1 MILVKL
7 FIKDYENTEL
17 SIVRGKYGV
26 LSGVC
31 GIVINLTLSI
41 AKFIV
46 GGLTNSVAI
55 TADAFNNL
63 TDCLTSLLTILG
75 FKISAKPAD
84 KKHPFGHSRVEY
96 IISLAVSLII
106 FITGWEVLTSSIDRI
121 INPEP
126 MFFSYIAVFVLIGG
140 ILAKLW
146 KWIFNRKLGTAIKS
160 DTLLAVGIDSRN
172 DVFVQIVTLLPML
185 LSLITNVAIDG
196 YVGVLMAFVFFKSGY
211 DIANEA
217 LAKIM
222 GTSTERAIADNIK
235 KIVKSYDGIL
245 GVHDL
250 VVHNYGPDR
259 HMASIHA
266 EVPMDVAIEK
276 SHAIIM
282 EIEAAVLQELG
293 ISLVIQMNPI
303 DLSDD
308 RLKQMSQLTRNLL
321 QDKYPELSPNEFRII
336 NSQPLPIL
344 VFDLEI
350 PHQGQKKVDALKA
363 AVISDMKQLAPD
375 YDYEIDIEYSYVE

>member
-1 MILVKL
+1 MTLVKL
-7 FIKDYENTEL
+7 LIKDYENTE
-17 SIVRGKYGV
+17 SPTVRGKYGI
-26 LSGVC
+26 LSGIC

-84 KKHPFGHSRVEY
+84 KKHPFGHSRAEY
-96 IISLAVSLII
+96 IVSLAVSVII
-106 FITGWEVLTSSIDRI
+106 FITGWEVLTSSFDRI

-126 MFFSYIAVFVLIGG
+126 TYFSYIAVFVLVCGM
-140 ILAKLW
+140 LAKLW
-146 KWIFNRKLGTAIKS
+146 KWFFNKKLGNAIKS
-160 DTLLAVGIDSRN
+160 DTLIAVGIDSRN
-172 DVFVQIVTLLPML
+172 DVFVQVVTLLPML

-196 YVGVLMAFVFFKSGY
+196 YVGTLMAFVFFKSGY
-211 DIANEA
+211 DVAKEA

-222 GTSTERAIADNIK
+222 GTSVDRTVADNIK
-235 KIVKSYDGIL
+235 KIVRSYDGIL

-259 HMASIHA
+259 YMASIHA
-266 EVPMDVAIEK
+266 EVPMNVAIEK
-276 SHAIIM
+276 FHAIIM
-282 EIEAAVLQELG
+282 EIEGIVLRELG

-303 DLSDD
+303 DLSDE
-308 RLKQMSQLTRNLL
+308 RLQHMSRLTRNLL
-321 QDKYPELSPNEFRII
+321 QNKYPELHPNEFRII
-336 NSQPLPIL
+336 NSHSLPIL

-350 PHQGQKKVDALKA
+350 PHQEQKRVDALKA
-363 AVISDMKQLAPD
+363 TMITELKQVASD
-375 YDYEIDIEYSYVE
+375 YDYEINIEYSYVE